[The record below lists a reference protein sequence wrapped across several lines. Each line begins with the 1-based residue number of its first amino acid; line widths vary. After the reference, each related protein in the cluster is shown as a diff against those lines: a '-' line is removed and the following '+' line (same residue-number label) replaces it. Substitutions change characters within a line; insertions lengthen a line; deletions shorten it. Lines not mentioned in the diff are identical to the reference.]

1 VAGTIGELHGNTIGI
16 FAWQTVMVFDSHTN
30 EVVVFGPF
38 KLFVAE
44 RLLKRG
50 DESLPVGGRAFD
62 LLITLVERAGEVITH
77 KELRERVWPGITVD
91 DANLRVHVAGLRKV
105 LGDGQDGARYIS
117 SVAGRGY
124 CFVVPVQQQRREIKS
139 TTAVTEPVKGS
150 ILPARLR
157 QMVGRDATVEAL
169 RLMVISQRFVSIVG
183 PGGMGKTT
191 LAVAVAHTM
200 MTDFDNAIRF
210 VDLAA
215 LKDAAL
221 VVPAVASAV
230 GCRAQTHD
238 SIATLLAFLA
248 QQRILLV
255 FDSCEHV
262 IEAVAALTER
272 LFDGAPLMHI
282 IATSREPL
290 QIQCENLHWLEPL
303 GVPPKEAKLTSSDML
318 AFPALQL
325 FMERAAAG
333 GYVQQPADDDVSV
346 VAGICRQLDGI
357 PLAIEL
363 TASQVSKYGIRGV
376 SRLIG
381 DRLALFWQGRR
392 NSSRHQT
399 LWETIDWS
407 YDLLPEHE
415 KTILCR
421 LSLFVGPF
429 TLQAAEAVVGEAGR
443 HPWQLIDAI
452 TKLVD
457 KSLLL
462 VSSGDD
468 QSLYRLFDTT
478 RAYAAIKL
486 AERGEGNAI
495 ARRHALHYAETLAA
509 IRPGLLQ
516 NQILSAYSLQIGD
529 VTAALGWSFS
539 PSGDTSVGVALGVSS
554 APLFINLSMLSE
566 CRHWCRKAILA
577 LDEVDRGTTRELSL
591 QASLAMSSMFA
602 YGDSEE
608 VNNALERGIALAQDL
623 RDAEQLPHLLAGL
636 NLFRMRLG
644 DFAGALAAAERYSV
658 AADKYGGARD
668 KAVAEWML
676 GGSHHLIGNQAEAQR
691 YYESGFEH
699 AASAGVGRSHMFGF
713 DHELWAR
720 IGLAKTLWLRGFPDR
735 AAGFARRGIEFARGG
750 GHPVTLCICLI
761 YGIEVFLWRGDE
773 PIAAELIDGLLAVA
787 EKSSLTPY
795 YACGLVRLGQLLV
808 AQGET
813 VAGAEHLRRARSILT
828 AERNY
833 ILFPTISCTF
843 AEGFLREG
851 RSEEALDL
859 IEAAVANAE
868 SGSGTFEL
876 PELLRIKAKV
886 LLAVSPRNAAV
897 AEASIMTSLDCARTQ
912 SALGWQLRSA
922 TALFHLWL
930 DQGRPDAAR
939 RMLTGIYERFTEGFE
954 TIDIRTAR
962 ALLDIPA

>member
-1 VAGTIGELHGNTIGI
+1 
-16 FAWQTVMVFDSHTN
+16 MVFDAHTN

-38 KLFVAE
+38 RLFVAE

-91 DANLRVHVAGLRKV
+91 DPNLRVHIAGLRKV

-124 CFVVPVQQQRREIKS
+124 CFVAPVQQQRQEIKS
-139 TTAVTEPVKGS
+139 TTALARPVNGPV
-150 ILPARLR
+150 LPARLR
-157 QMVGRDATVEAL
+157 RMVGRDATVETL
-169 RLMVISQRFVSIVG
+169 RSMVTSQRFVSIVG

-200 MTDFDNAIRF
+200 MTDFDDAIRF

-221 VVPAVASAV
+221 VVSAVASAV
-230 GCRAQTHD
+230 GCLAQTHD
-238 SIATLLAFLA
+238 SIATLQAFLA

-255 FDSCEHV
+255 FDSCEHLV
-262 IEAVAALTER
+262 EAVAALTER
-272 LFDGAPLMHI
+272 LFNGAPFMHI

-290 QIQCENLHWLEPL
+290 QIQCENLYWLEPL
-303 GVPPKEAKLTSSDML
+303 GFPSKEAKLTSADML
-318 AFPALQL
+318 AYPALQL

-333 GYVQQPADDDVSV
+333 GYVQELADDDVPV
-346 VAGICRQLDGI
+346 VAAICRQLDGI

-363 TASQVSKYGIRGV
+363 TASQVSKFGIRGV
-376 SRLIG
+376 SGLIG
-381 DRLALFWQGRR
+381 DRLALFWQGWR
-392 NSSRHQT
+392 SPSRHQT
-399 LWETIDWS
+399 LWETIAWS

-415 KTILCR
+415 KAILCR

-429 TLQAAEAVVGEAGR
+429 TLQAAEAVVGEADR
-443 HPWQLIDAI
+443 HAWQVIDAI

-462 VSSGDD
+462 ASSADD
-468 QSLYRLFDTT
+468 QSLYRLLDTT
-478 RAYAAIKL
+478 RAYAAVKL
-486 AERGEGNAI
+486 AGRGEENEI
-495 ARRHALHYAETLAA
+495 ARRHALYHSEHLAV

-516 NQILSAYSLQIGD
+516 DHSLSAYSRQIGD
-529 VTAALGWSFS
+529 IRAALQWSFS
-539 PSGDTSVGVALGVSS
+539 PSGDTTAGVALGVGAAS
-554 APLFINLSMLSE
+554 LFINLSMLSE
-566 CRHWCRKAILA
+566 CRHWCRKAISA
-577 LDEVDRGTTRELSL
+577 LDEVDRGTKRELTL

-658 AADKYGGARD
+658 AASEFGGPRER
-668 KAVAEWML
+668 AVGAWMQ
-676 GGSHHLIGNQAEAQR
+676 GGSHHLIGNQADAQQH
-691 YYESGFEH
+691 YENGFELAV
-699 AASAGVGRSHMFGF
+699 AAGAGRSHYFGF

-735 AAGFARRGIEFARGG
+735 AAHFARRGIEFARGG
-750 GHPVTLCICLI
+750 EHPVTLCICLI
-761 YGIEVFLWRGDE
+761 YGVQVFLWRGDE
-773 PIAAELIDGLLAVA
+773 YIAAELIDELLAVA
-787 EKSSLTPY
+787 EKNSLAPY
-795 YACGLVRLGQLLV
+795 YACGLVRLGELLI
-808 AQGET
+808 ARGEMA
-813 VAGAEHLRRARSILT
+813 AGVQHLRRARSILA

-833 ILFPTISCTF
+833 IHFPTISRAL
-843 AEGFLREG
+843 AEGLVREG
-851 RSEEALDL
+851 RSEALDL
-859 IEAAVANAE
+859 IEAAVADAE
-868 SGSGTFEL
+868 SGTGTFEL
-876 PELLRIKAKV
+876 PELLRAKAKV
-886 LLAVSPRNAAV
+886 LLAVSPRNAAA
-897 AEASIMTSLDCARTQ
+897 AEASIMASLDCARTQ
-912 SALGWQLRSA
+912 SALAWELRSA
-922 TALFHLWL
+922 IALFHLWL
-930 DQGRPDAAR
+930 DQGRADAAR
-939 RMLTGIYERFTEGFE
+939 RMLTSIYERFTEGFE
-954 TIDIRTAR
+954 TIDLRTTR
-962 ALLDIPA
+962 SLLDMPV

>member
-1 VAGTIGELHGNTIGI
+1 
-16 FAWQTVMVFDSHTN
+16 MVFDSRTN

-38 KLFVAE
+38 RLFVAE

-50 DESLPVGGRAFD
+50 DESFSVGGRAFD

-91 DANLRVHVAGLRKV
+91 EANLRVHIAGLRKL

-124 CFVVPVQQQRREIKS
+124 CFVAPVQQQRQEIES
-139 TTAVTEPVKGS
+139 TTALVGPVKGPM
-150 ILPARLR
+150 LPARLR
-157 QMVGRDATVEAL
+157 GMVGRDATVEAL
-169 RLMVISQRFVSIVG
+169 RSMVISQRFVSIVG

-200 MTDFDNAIRF
+200 MTDFDDAIRF

-221 VVPAVASAV
+221 VIPAVASAV
-230 GCRAQTHD
+230 GCLAQTRD
-238 SIATLLAFLA
+238 PIATLLAFLA

-262 IEAVAALTER
+262 VEAVAALTER
-272 LFDGAPLMHI
+272 LFHGAPFMHI
-282 IATSREPL
+282 VATSREPL
-290 QIQCENLHWLEPL
+290 QIQCEKLYWLEPL
-303 GVPPKEAKLTSSDML
+303 GVPPKEAKLTSADML

-333 GYVQQPADDDVSV
+333 GYVQELADDDVPA
-346 VAGICRQLDGI
+346 VADICRQLDGI

-376 SRLIG
+376 SGLIA

-392 NSSRHQT
+392 SPSRHQT

-429 TLQAAEAVVGEAGR
+429 TLQAAEAAVGEAGR
-443 HPWQLIDAI
+443 HAWQVIDAI

-462 VSSGDD
+462 VSSDDD

-478 RAYAAIKL
+478 RAYAAVKL
-486 AERGEGNAI
+486 AERGEENAI
-495 ARRHALHYAETLAA
+495 ARRHALYYAESLAA

-516 NQILSAYSLQIGD
+516 DQILSAYSLQIGD
-529 VTAALGWSFS
+529 VTAALRWSFS
-539 PSGDTSVGVALGVSS
+539 PSGDTTVGVALGVSAAS
-554 APLFINLSMLSE
+554 LFINLSMLSE

-577 LDEVDRGTTRELSL
+577 LDEVDRGTKRELAL

-608 VNNALERGIALAQDL
+608 VNNALERGIALAHDL

-644 DFAGALAAAERYSV
+644 DFAGALAAAERYSI
-658 AADKYGGARD
+658 AAEKYGGARD

-699 AASAGVGRSHMFGF
+699 AASVGVGRSHMFGF

-735 AAGFARRGIEFARGG
+735 AARFARRGIEFARGG

-761 YGIEVFLWRGDE
+761 YGVQVFLWRGDE
-773 PIAAELIDGLLAVA
+773 CVAAELIDGLLTVA
-787 EKSSLTPY
+787 EKSSLAPY
-795 YACGLVRLGQLLV
+795 YACGLVRLGELQV
-808 AQGET
+808 AQGKT
-813 VAGAEHLRRARSILT
+813 AAGAEHLRRARSILA

-833 ILFPTISCTF
+833 ILFPTISRTL
-843 AEGFLREG
+843 AEGLVREG

-859 IEAAVANAE
+859 IETAVANAE

-876 PELLRIKAKV
+876 PELLRTKAKV
-886 LLAVSPRNAAV
+886 LLAVSPTNAAV
-897 AEASIMTSLDCARTQ
+897 AEASIMASLDCARTQ
-912 SALGWQLRSA
+912 SALGWELRSA
-922 TALFHLWL
+922 TALFRLWL
-930 DQGRPDAAR
+930 DQGRADAAR
-939 RMLTGIYERFTEGFE
+939 RMLTSIYERFTEGFE
-954 TIDIRTAR
+954 TTDLRTTR

>member
-1 VAGTIGELHGNTIGI
+1 MG
-16 FAWQTVMVFDSHTN
+16 FDSHTN
-30 EVVVFGPF
+30 EVVIFGPF
-38 KLFVAE
+38 RLFVAE

-50 DESLPVGGRAFD
+50 DETLPIGGRAFD

-77 KELRERVWPGITVD
+77 KKLRERIWPGITVD

-124 CFVVPVQQQRREIKS
+124 CFVAPVQQQRQEIKP
-139 TTAVTEPVKGS
+139 TTVLSGTVKS
-150 ILPARLR
+150 PLPERLR
-157 QMVGRDATVEAL
+157 RMVGRDATVEAL
-169 RLMVISQRFVSIVG
+169 RSMVISQRFVSIVG

-200 MTDFDNAIRF
+200 MTAFGDAIRF
-210 VDLAA
+210 VDLAP

-230 GCRAQTHD
+230 GCLAQTHD

-262 IEAVAALTER
+262 ADAVAALAER
-272 LFDGAPLMHI
+272 LFHSAPFMHI

-290 QIQCENLHWLEPL
+290 QIQCENLYWLEPL
-303 GVPPKEAKLTSSDML
+303 GIPPKEAKLTSADML

-333 GYVQQPADDDVSV
+333 GYVQELTDDDVPI

-376 SRLIG
+376 SGLIG

-392 NSSRHQT
+392 SPSRHQT

-407 YDLLPEHE
+407 YSLLPEHE

-429 TLQAAEAVVGEAGR
+429 TLQAAEVVVGEAGR
-443 HPWQLIDAI
+443 HAWQVIDAI
-452 TKLVD
+452 TKLVN

-468 QSLYRLFDTT
+468 QSLYRLLDTT
-478 RAYAAIKL
+478 RAYAAVKL
-486 AERGEGNAI
+486 AERGEENAI
-495 ARRHALHYAETLAA
+495 AKRHALHYAESLAA

-516 NQILSAYSLQIGD
+516 DRMLSAYSLQIGD
-529 VTAALGWSFS
+529 VTAALRWTFS
-539 PSGDTSVGVALGVSS
+539 PSGDRTVGVALGVSA
-554 APLFINLSMLSE
+554 APLLINLSMLSE
-566 CRHWCRKAILA
+566 CWHWCRKAILV
-577 LDEVDRGTTRELSL
+577 LDEVDRGTKRELTL

-608 VNNALERGIALAQDL
+608 VNNALERGIALAHEL
-623 RDAEQLPHLLAGL
+623 RDTEQLLHLLAGL

-658 AADKYGGARD
+658 AAEKYGGARD

-691 YYESGFEH
+691 RYESGFEH
-699 AASAGVGRSHMFGF
+699 AASAGAGRSHMFGF

-735 AAGFARRGIEFARGG
+735 AAHFARRGIEFARGG
-750 GHPVTLCICLI
+750 GHPVSLCICLI
-761 YGIEVFLWRGDE
+761 YGVQVFLWRGDE
-773 PIAAELIDGLLAVA
+773 DIAAELIDGLLTVA
-787 EKSSLTPY
+787 EKSSLAPY
-795 YACGLVRLGQLLV
+795 YACGLVRLGELLV
-808 AQGET
+808 AQGEAA
-813 VAGAEHLRRARSILT
+813 AGAEHLRRARSILA

-833 ILFPTISCTF
+833 ILFPTISRTL
-843 AEGFLREG
+843 AEGLLREG

-859 IEAAVANAE
+859 IEAAVANAQ
-868 SGSGTFEL
+868 SGTFEL
-876 PELLRIKAKV
+876 PELLRAKAKA
-886 LLAVSPRNAAV
+886 LLAVSPRNAAA
-897 AEASIMTSLDCARTQ
+897 AEASIMSSLDCARTQ
-912 SALGWQLRSA
+912 STLGWELRSA

-930 DQGRPDAAR
+930 DQGRADAAR
-939 RMLTGIYERFTEGFE
+939 RMLTSIYERFTEGFE
-954 TIDIRTAR
+954 TIDLRTAR
-962 ALLDIPA
+962 ALLDIPPSI

>member
-1 VAGTIGELHGNTIGI
+1 
-16 FAWQTVMVFDSHTN
+16 MVFDSHTN

-38 KLFVAE
+38 RLFVPE

-62 LLITLVERAGEVITH
+62 LLITLVQRAGEVITH

-124 CFVVPVQQQRREIKS
+124 CFVAPVQQQRHETKS
-139 TTAVTEPVKGS
+139 TTPLAGPVKGPM
-150 ILPARLR
+150 LPERLR
-157 QMVGRDATVEAL
+157 RMVGRDATVEAL
-169 RLMVISQRFVSIVG
+169 RSMVISQRFVSIVG

-200 MTDFDNAIRF
+200 ITDFGEAICF

-215 LKDAAL
+215 LKDSAL

-230 GCRAQTHD
+230 GCLAQSHD
-238 SIATLLAFLA
+238 SIASLLAFLA

-262 IEAVAALTER
+262 VEAVAALTER
-272 LFDGAPLMHI
+272 LFNNAPFMHI

-290 QIQCENLHWLEPL
+290 QTQCENLYWLEPL
-303 GVPPKEAKLTSSDML
+303 GVPPKEAKFTSAEIL

-325 FMERAAAG
+325 FMERAVAG
-333 GYVQQPADDDVSV
+333 GYVQELADDDVPI

-376 SRLIG
+376 SGLIG

-392 NSSRHQT
+392 DPSRHQT

-429 TLQAAEAVVGEAGR
+429 TLQAAEAVVGEAGG
-443 HPWQLIDAI
+443 HAWQVIDAI
-452 TKLVD
+452 TKLVN

-462 VSSGDD
+462 VSSDDD
-468 QSLYRLFDTT
+468 QNLYRLLDTT
-478 RAYAAIKL
+478 RAYAAVKL
-486 AERGEGNAI
+486 AGWGHENAI
-495 ARRHALHYAETLAA
+495 ARRHALYHAEHLAA
-509 IRPGLLQ
+509 IRPSLLQ
-516 NQILSAYSLQIGD
+516 DHSLSAYSRQIGD
-529 VTAALGWSFS
+529 IRAALQWSFS
-539 PSGDTSVGVALGVSS
+539 SSGDTTTGVALGVGAAS
-554 APLFINLSMLSE
+554 LFINLSMLSE
-566 CRHWCRKAILA
+566 CRHWCRKALPV
-577 LDEVDRGTTRELSL
+577 LDEVDRGTKRELTL

-608 VNNALERGIALAQDL
+608 VNNALERGIALAHDL

-658 AADKYGGARD
+658 AASEFGGPRE
-668 KAVAEWML
+668 KAVGEWMQ
-676 GGSHHLIGNQAEAQR
+676 GGSHHLIGNQADAQKH
-691 YYESGFEH
+691 YENGFE
-699 AASAGVGRSHMFGF
+699 
-713 DHELWAR
+713 
-720 IGLAKTLWLRGFPDR
+720 
-735 AAGFARRGIEFARGG
+735 
-750 GHPVTLCICLI
+750 
-761 YGIEVFLWRGDE
+761 
-773 PIAAELIDGLLAVA
+773 LAVA
-787 EKSSLTPY
+787 AGAS
-795 YACGLVRLGQLLV
+795 CGLVSGLPRHCGCEVSPTGRHISRGEASSSLEAEGIL
-808 AQGET
+808 AQT
-813 VAGAEHLRRARSILT
+813 TLRPATAGAFLLSLRPARSPVGRPILLST
-828 AERNY
+828 M
-833 ILFPTISCTF
+833 I
-843 AEGFLREG
+843 
-851 RSEEALDL
+851 
-859 IEAAVANAE
+859 
-868 SGSGTFEL
+868 
-876 PELLRIKAKV
+876 
-886 LLAVSPRNAAV
+886 
-897 AEASIMTSLDCARTQ
+897 RT
-912 SALGWQLRSA
+912 RSA
-922 TALFHLWL
+922 TGTMIESSISF
-930 DQGRPDAAR
+930 GP
-939 RMLTGIYERFTEGFE
+939 TS
-954 TIDIRTAR
+954 IRYSR
-962 ALLDIPA
+962 G

>member
-1 VAGTIGELHGNTIGI
+1 
-16 FAWQTVMVFDSHTN
+16 MVFDWNPN
-30 EVVVFGPF
+30 EVVVFGSF
-38 KLFVAE
+38 RLFVAG

-50 DESLPVGGRAFD
+50 DESLQVGGRALD
-62 LLITLVERAGEVITH
+62 LLITLVERAGEIITH

-91 DANLRVHVAGLRKV
+91 DANLRVHIAGLRKV
-105 LGDGQDGARYIS
+105 LGDGQNGARYIS

-124 CFVVPVQQQRREIKS
+124 CFVAPVQQQRQEIKS
-139 TTAVTEPVKGS
+139 TTALARPVKGPM
-150 ILPARLR
+150 LPARLPG
-157 QMVGRDATVEAL
+157 MVGRDATVIAL
-169 RLMVISQRFVSIVG
+169 RSMIVSHRFVSIVG

-200 MTDFDNAIRF
+200 MIDFDDAICF

-221 VVPAVASAV
+221 VIPAVASAV
-230 GCRAQTHD
+230 GCLAQSHD

-248 QQRILLV
+248 QRRILLV

-262 IEAVAALTER
+262 VEAVAALTER
-272 LFDGAPLMHI
+272 LFHGAPLMHI

-290 QIQCENLHWLEPL
+290 QIQCETLYWLEPL
-303 GVPPKEAKLTSSDML
+303 GVPLREAKLTSTDML

-333 GYVQQPADDDVSV
+333 GYVEELADDEVPV

-376 SRLIG
+376 SGLIG

-392 NSSRHQT
+392 SPSRHQT

-415 KTILCR
+415 KSILCR

-429 TLQAAEAVVGEAGR
+429 TLQAAEAVVGEEGR
-443 HPWQLIDAI
+443 DAWHVIDAI

-478 RAYAAIKL
+478 RAYAAVKL
-486 AERGEGNAI
+486 AERGEENAI
-495 ARRHALHYAETLAA
+495 ARRHALHYAESLAA

-516 NQILSAYSLQIGD
+516 DQILSAYSLQIGD
-529 VTAALGWSFS
+529 VTAALRWSFS
-539 PSGDTSVGVALGVSS
+539 PSGDITVGVALGVSAAS
-554 APLFINLSMLSE
+554 LFISLSLLSE
-566 CRHWCRKAILA
+566 CRHWCRKAISA
-577 LDEVDRGTTRELSL
+577 LDERDRGTTRELAL

-602 YGDSEE
+602 HGDSEE
-608 VNNALERGIALAQDL
+608 VNKALERGIALAHDL

-644 DFAGALAAAERYSV
+644 DFAGALAAAERYER
-658 AADKYGGARD
+658 AAEEYGGARD
-668 KAVAEWML
+668 RAVAEWML
-676 GGSHHLIGNQAEAQR
+676 GGSHHLIGHQAEAQR
-691 YYESGFEH
+691 HYESGFEH
-699 AASAGVGRSHMFGF
+699 AVSAGVGRSHMFGF

-735 AAGFARRGIEFARGG
+735 AARFARRGIEFARGG

-761 YGIEVFLWRGDE
+761 YGVQVFLWRGDE
-773 PIAAELIDGLLAVA
+773 CVAAELIDRLLVVA
-787 EKSSLTPY
+787 EKSSLAPY
-795 YACGLVRLGQLLV
+795 YACGLVRWGELLV
-808 AQGET
+808 AKGET
-813 VAGAEHLRRARSILT
+813 ATGTEHLRRARSILA

-833 ILFPTISCTF
+833 ILFPTISRTL
-843 AEGFLREG
+843 AEGLVREG

-868 SGSGTFEL
+868 AGSETFEL
-876 PELLRIKAKV
+876 PELLRAKAKV
-886 LLAVSPRNAAV
+886 LLAMSPGNAAV
-897 AEASIMTSLDCARTQ
+897 AEASIMASLDYARKQ
-912 SALGWQLRSA
+912 SALGWELRSS
-922 TALFHLWL
+922 TELFHLWQ
-930 DQGRPDAAR
+930 DQGRADAAR
-939 RMLTGIYERFTEGFE
+939 RMLTSIYERFTEGFE
-954 TIDIRTAR
+954 TIDLRTAR
-962 ALLDIPA
+962 ALLDVPV

>member
-1 VAGTIGELHGNTIGI
+1 
-16 FAWQTVMVFDSHTN
+16 MVFDSHTN

-38 KLFVAE
+38 RLFVAE
-44 RLLKRG
+44 RLLKKG
-50 DESLPVGGRAFD
+50 DDSLPVGGRAFD
-62 LLITLVERAGEVITH
+62 LLITLVERAGEIVTH
-77 KELRERVWPGITVD
+77 KELRERVWPGIVVD
-91 DANLRVHVAGLRKV
+91 DANLRVHVAGLRRV

-124 CFVVPVQQQRREIKS
+124 CFVAPVQQQRQEIKS
-139 TTAVTEPVKGS
+139 TAALAEPVKGP

-157 QMVGRDATVEAL
+157 RMVGRDATVEAL
-169 RLMVISQRFVSIVG
+169 RSMVISQRFVSIIG

-262 IEAVAALTER
+262 VEAVAALAER
-272 LFDGAPLMHI
+272 LFNGAPFMHI

-303 GVPPKEAKLTSSDML
+303 GVPPKEAKLTSADML

-325 FMERAAAG
+325 FMERAVAG
-333 GYVQQPADDDVSV
+333 GYVQELADDDVPV

-376 SRLIG
+376 SGLIG

-392 NSSRHQT
+392 SPSRHQT

-415 KTILCR
+415 KAILCR

-429 TLQAAEAVVGEAGR
+429 TLQAAETVAGEAGR
-443 HPWQLIDAI
+443 HAWQVIDAI

-468 QSLYRLFDTT
+468 QSLYRLLDTT
-478 RAYAAIKL
+478 RAYAAVKL
-486 AERGEGNAI
+486 AERGEKNAI
-495 ARRHALHYAETLAA
+495 ARRHALHYAESLAA

-516 NQILSAYSLQIGD
+516 DQALSAQLQIGD
-529 VTAALGWSFS
+529 VTAALRWSFS
-539 PSGDTSVGVALGVSS
+539 PSGDTSVGVALGVSAAS
-554 APLFINLSMLSE
+554 LFINLSMLSE

-577 LDEVDRGTTRELSL
+577 MDEVDRGTKRELTL

-608 VNNALERGIALAQDL
+608 VNNALERGIALAHDL

-644 DFAGALAAAERYSV
+644 DFAGALAAAERYSI
-658 AADKYGGARD
+658 AAEQYGGARD

-676 GGSHHLIGNQAEAQR
+676 GGSHHLIGNQAEGQR
-691 YYESGFEH
+691 HYESGFEH

-735 AAGFARRGIEFARGG
+735 AARFARRGIEFARGG

-761 YGIEVFLWRGDE
+761 YGVQVFLWRGDE
-773 PIAAELIDGLLAVA
+773 RIAAEFIDGLLAVA
-787 EKSSLTPY
+787 EKSSLAPY
-795 YACGLVRLGQLLV
+795 YACGLVRLGELLV

-813 VAGAEHLRRARSILT
+813 AAGAEHLRRARSILA

-833 ILFPTISCTF
+833 ILFPTISRTL
-843 AEGFLREG
+843 AEGLVREG
-851 RSEEALDL
+851 RSDEALDL
-859 IEAAVANAE
+859 IEVAVANAE
-868 SGSGTFEL
+868 SGTGTFEL
-876 PELLRIKAKV
+876 PELLRVKAKV
-886 LLAVSPRNAAV
+886 LLAVSPRNAAA
-897 AEASIMTSLDCARTQ
+897 AEASIMASLDCARTQ
-912 SALGWQLRSA
+912 SAVGWELRSA
-922 TALFHLWL
+922 IALFHLWL
-930 DQGRPDAAR
+930 DQGRADAAR
-939 RMLTGIYERFTEGFE
+939 RMLTSIYERFTEGFE
-954 TIDIRTAR
+954 TIDIRTTR